1 MLRHFLNELAELPR
15 LMRVGLV
22 VFMIGAVLDLL
33 YHVAP
38 ESWSNDLSMFLGREG
53 DVGHIVTLA
62 GMLLILIGVFTARR
76 AHSHRS

>member
-38 ESWSNDLSMFLGREG
+38 EFWSNDLSMFLGRQG
-53 DVGHIVTLA
+53 YVGHIVTLA
-62 GMLLILIGVFTARR
+62 GMLLILIGVFAARR
-76 AHSHRS
+76 THSPRS